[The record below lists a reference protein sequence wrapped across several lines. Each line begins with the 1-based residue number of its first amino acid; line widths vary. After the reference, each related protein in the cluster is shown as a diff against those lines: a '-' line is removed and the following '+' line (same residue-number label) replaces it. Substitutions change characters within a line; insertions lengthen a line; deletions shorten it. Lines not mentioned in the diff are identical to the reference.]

1 MKLRDA
7 IEHYVAWRQ
16 AHGVKFLTGRNLL
29 RQFLQHADGDAGC
42 DAVTR
47 AQVLAFLAATGPVT
61 RHRENKHYALAGFW
75 RYAISRG
82 YALSSPLPESERR
95 PPLQAPPHIYSRD
108 QLQRLFDP
116 DNIDSA
122 LQGSRQLDPT
132 TFRTLLLMLYGA
144 GLRFGEATALTLSDV
159 NTAEAILTIR
169 DTKFHKSRL
178 VPVGPQLAGILDAH
192 LSVRPVKG
200 VAESAT
206 SFLLANRDGTRLSS
220 STVQTAFDRLRRVAD
235 VHGKAGGRENPR
247 LHDLRH
253 SFAVHRLMAWYQQG
267 ADVQRLLPAL
277 STYLGHSDLEGT
289 KVYLTMTPDLLAQAS
304 LRFARYAGGGSDA
317 RP

>member
-1 MKLRDA
+1 MKLREA

-16 AHGVKFLTGRNLL
+16 AHGVKFVTARNLL
-29 RQFLQHADGDAGC
+29 RQFLHHADGDAGC
-42 DAVTR
+42 DAVTP
-47 AQVLAFLAATGPVT
+47 AQVLAFLAGTGPVT

-116 DNIDSA
+116 DHIDNA
-122 LQGSRQLDPT
+122 LQGSRQLDPP
-132 TFRTLLLMLYGA
+132 TFRMLLLMLYGA
-144 GLRFGEATALTLSDV
+144 GLRFGEATALTLADV
-159 NTAEAILTIR
+159 DMAEAILTIR

-178 VPVGPQLAGILDAH
+178 VSVGPQLAGMLDAY
-192 LSVRPVKG
+192 LSVRHVERI
-200 VAESAT
+200 AEGAT
-206 SFLLANRDGTRLSS
+206 SFLFANRDGTRLSS

-235 VHGKAGGRENPR
+235 VHGRAGGREYPR

-253 SFAVHRLMAWYQQG
+253 SFAVHRLMAWYRQG

-304 LRFARYAGGGSDA
+304 LRFASYAGGGSDA

>member
-16 AHGVKFLTGRNLL
+16 AHGVKFFTARNLL
-29 RQFLQHADGDAGC
+29 RQFLRHADGDAGC
-42 DAVTR
+42 DAVTS
-47 AQVLAFLAATGPVT
+47 AQVLAFLAGTGPVT
-61 RHRENKHYALAGFW
+61 RHRENKYYALAGFW

-82 YALSSPLPESERR
+82 YALSSLLPESERR
-95 PPLQAPPHIYSRD
+95 LPLQAPPHIYSRE

-116 DNIDSA
+116 DHINDA
-122 LQGSRQLDPT
+122 LQGSRQLDPA
-132 TFRTLLLMLYGA
+132 TFRTLLLMLYGS

-159 NTAEAILTIR
+159 DTAEAILTIR

-178 VPVGPQLAGILDAH
+178 VPVGPQLAGIIDAH
-192 LSVRPVKG
+192 LSVRLIKG
-200 VAESAT
+200 VVESAT

-220 STVQTAFDRLRRVAD
+220 STVQTAFDRLKRVAD
-235 VHGKAGGRENPR
+235 VHGWAGGRENPR

-253 SFAVHRLMAWYQQG
+253 SFAVHRLMAWYRRG

>member
-16 AHGVKFLTGRNLL
+16 AHGVKFVTARNLL
-29 RQFLQHADGDAGC
+29 RQFLHHADGDAGC

-47 AQVLAFLAATGPVT
+47 AQVLAFLAGAGLAT
-61 RHRENKHYALAGFW
+61 RHRENKLYALIGFW
-75 RYAISRG
+75 RFAISRG
-82 YALSSPLPESERR
+82 HARSSPLPESERR

-116 DNIDSA
+116 ENIDDA
-122 LQGSRQLDPT
+122 LQGSRQLDPA
-132 TFRTLLLMLYGA
+132 TFRILLLMLYGA
-144 GLRFGEATALTLSDV
+144 GLRFGEATALTQADV
-159 NTAEAILTIR
+159 DTTEAILTIR

-178 VPVGPQLAGILDAH
+178 VPVSLHLAGMLDAL
-192 LSVRPVKG
+192 LSVRPVERS
-200 VAESAT
+200 AESAT
-206 SFLLANRDGTRLSS
+206 SFLLANRDGTRLAS
-220 STVQTAFDRLRRVAD
+220 STVQAAFDRLRCIAD
-235 VHGKAGGRENPR
+235 VHGRAGGRKNPR

-253 SFAVHRLMAWYQQG
+253 TFAVHRLTAWNRLG

-289 KVYLTMTPDLLAQAS
+289 KIYLTMTPDLLQQAS
-304 LRFARYAGGGSDA
+304 LRFSRYVGGGSDA